1 MTAKTAKRPPRK
13 ADRPDKSGATKVRVL
28 EAGAR
33 LFAAYGLRRT
43 SMEEIAAAA
52 GVAKAT
58 AYAHFAN
65 KTDVFAAV
73 VAWVSAGMIERAE
86 AAARAAKT
94 PKEAVLASLCSKE
107 LEMYRLVHR
116 SEHAAELTEAFLK
129 VGAAE
134 TESAHAQYIASL
146 ARHLGRCPSVGA
158 RMAKSVAT
166 LLDHAAYGIA
176 GRAEGEAELLA
187 RLELLVD
194 RVV

>member
-1 MTAKTAKRPPRK
+1 MTAKPAKRPPKK
-13 ADRPDKSGATKVRVL
+13 ADRPDKSGATKARVL

-33 LFAAYGLRRT
+33 LFVAYGLRRT

-65 KTDVFAAV
+65 KAEVFAAV
-73 VAWVSAGMIERAE
+73 VSWVSGAMIERAE
-86 AAARAAKT
+86 EAARAANS
-94 PKEAVLASLCSKE
+94 PKEAVLASLSSKE
-107 LEMYRLVHR
+107 LEMFRLVHR
-116 SEHAAELTEAFLK
+116 SEHAAELLEAFDR

-134 TESAHAQYIASL
+134 TESAHAHYIASL
-146 ARHLGRCPSVGA
+146 ARHLSRCPSVGP
-158 RMAKSVAT
+158 RLAKSVAT
-166 LLDHAAYGIA
+166 LLDHAAYGVA